1 MAVMV
6 PVAQWFDGT
15 EGGNFMRFTESWRS
29 VKTDGWGI
37 SVAGV
42 EGAPE
47 KLEKA
52 LAICN
57 EKMNMTGRPGG
68 NTCAE
73 FAAAV
78 MAEVEVM

>member
-1 MAVMV
+1 VLKACAMLLRHIGKA
-6 PVAQWFDGT
+6 A
-15 EGGNFMRFTESWRS
+15 E
-29 VKTDGWGI
+29 
-37 SVAGV
+37 A
-42 EGAPE
+42 E

-78 MAEVEVM
+78 MAEVEAM

>member
-1 MAVMV
+1 MDNIDVQEYMMQGKVLSGQGRYEEALGYYEK
-6 PVAQWFDGT
+6 A
-15 EGGNFMRFTESWRS
+15 
-29 VKTDGWGI
+29 
-37 SVAGV
+37 
-42 EGAPE
+42 E

-57 EKMNMTGRPGG
+57 DKMNMTGRPGG

-78 MAEVEVM
+78 MAEVEAM